1 MRGLILLLCV
11 LSIGAQ
17 AEVYKWKDASG
28 KVVYSDQPPPA
39 SKTKVQPLGFKETI
53 VITEVPKPVAAS
65 TASTASTV
73 AIKASS
79 VVPAP
84 SPVAAKSA
92 KDEQACAA
100 AEKRLAFLKGAKLF
114 KQVSNQNGDMEY
126 LPYKQKE
133 QEIAE
138 KTVFIEKNCR

>member
-1 MRGLILLLCV
+1 MRGVVLLLCV
-11 LSIGAQ
+11 LSLGAQ
-17 AEVYKWKDASG
+17 AEVYKWKDDSG

-39 SKTKVQPLGFKETI
+39 SKAKVQPLGFKETI
-53 VITEVPKPVAAS
+53 VITEVVKPAPAS
-65 TASTASTV
+65 AV
-73 AIKASS
+73 AIKASAS
-79 VVPAP
+79 AVLP
-84 SPVAAKSA
+84 SPVTTKPA

>member
-1 MRGLILLLCV
+1 MRGFVLLLCV
-11 LSIGAQ
+11 FSLGAH
-17 AEVYKWKDASG
+17 AEVYKWKDESG

-39 SKTKVQPLGFKETI
+39 AKAKAQPLGFKETI
-53 VITEVPKPVAAS
+53 IITEVPKAVASSAV
-65 TASTASTV
+65 V
-73 AIKASS
+73 AKASA
-79 VVPAP
+79 PAP
-84 SPVAAKSA
+84 LASPVPTKSA

-138 KTVFIEKNCR
+138 KTKFIEQNCR

>member
-11 LSIGAQ
+11 LSVGAQ
-17 AEVYKWKDASG
+17 AEVYKWKDDSG

-39 SKTKVQPLGFKETI
+39 AKAKAQPLGFKETI
-53 VITEVPKPVAAS
+53 IITEVPKTAVAS
-65 TASTASTV
+65 STV
-73 AIKASS
+73 AVKASAPTAVS
-79 VVPAP
+79 SPAP
-84 SPVAAKSA
+84 VKPA

>member
-1 MRGLILLLCV
+1 MRGLILFLCV
-11 LSIGAQ
+11 LSVGAQ
-17 AEVYKWKDASG
+17 AEVYKWKDDSG
-28 KVVYSDQPPPA
+28 RVVYSDQPPPA
-39 SKTKVQPLGFKETI
+39 AKAKAQPLGFKETI
-53 VITEVPKPVAAS
+53 IITEVPKAAVAS
-65 TASTASTV
+65 STV
-73 AIKASS
+73 AVKASVPTAVS
-79 VVPAP
+79 SPAP
-84 SPVAAKSA
+84 AKPA

>member
-1 MRGLILLLCV
+1 MRSLILLLCV
-11 LSIGAQ
+11 LSVGAQ
-17 AEVYKWKDASG
+17 AEVYKWKDDSG

-39 SKTKVQPLGFKETI
+39 AKAKAQPLGFKETI
-53 VITEVPKPVAAS
+53 IITEVPKTVVASAVAVKAS
-65 TASTASTV
+65 TPATAV
-73 AIKASS
+73 SS
-79 VVPAP
+79 PTTP
-84 SPVAAKSA
+84 TKLA